1 LILINGFIAFIL
13 YLLPTIDPAEMQG
26 ANSQPLNIMAL
37 SMFFSFATV
46 AGSIGM
52 IILVQDE
59 IIQEK
64 QSGTAAWILSKPVA
78 RPAFIFSKW
87 LSNIIGG
94 LIFIVVLPGVVT
106 AAEIALAG
114 QPATPLLPF
123 VFGAAVVALTLIFY
137 ISLVIMSGV
146 LFEQRGPVL
155 GAVFG
160 KRIADAVALQDD
172 MELIGVS
179 DVISDWRI
187 QAALEKGY
195 HVFAATQDA
204 GNRMKAEGISVS
216 GDLNDLLSQIDV
228 VIDATPKKVAAA
240 NLEKYK
246 QDGVKSIF
254 QGGEKHSLTGHSFVA
269 QANYETAIGRDM
281 TRVVSCNT
289 TSIVRVMGA
298 NARTINSEIFTGAGK
313 GVPTRRITP

>member
-1 LILINGFIAFIL
+1 MTTPTNSTLARDRRLAARQGLQPRTGSGRLAGIGNLLNKELGEWFGTHRWLWQSVIWLILINGFIAFIL

-26 ANSQPLNIMAL
+26 AESQPLNIMAL

-78 RPAFIFSKW
+78 RPAFILSKW

-106 AAEIALAG
+106 AAEIVLAG

-123 VFGAAVVALTLIFY
+123 LAGAAVVAQTLIFY
-137 ISLVIMSGV
+137 ISLVIMLGV

-155 GAVFG
+155 GAAFG
-160 KRIADAVALQDD
+160 VMFGGMIVASILPQINYILPLSMDQIALSLSQGQALPAMAVSQVAMTAVWSIIFLMVALRRFQRI
-172 MELIGVS
+172 EL
-179 DVISDWRI
+179 
-187 QAALEKGY
+187 
-195 HVFAATQDA
+195 
-204 GNRMKAEGISVS
+204 
-216 GDLNDLLSQIDV
+216 
-228 VIDATPKKVAAA
+228 
-240 NLEKYK
+240 
-246 QDGVKSIF
+246 
-254 QGGEKHSLTGHSFVA
+254 
-269 QANYETAIGRDM
+269 
-281 TRVVSCNT
+281 
-289 TSIVRVMGA
+289 
-298 NARTINSEIFTGAGK
+298 
-313 GVPTRRITP
+313 